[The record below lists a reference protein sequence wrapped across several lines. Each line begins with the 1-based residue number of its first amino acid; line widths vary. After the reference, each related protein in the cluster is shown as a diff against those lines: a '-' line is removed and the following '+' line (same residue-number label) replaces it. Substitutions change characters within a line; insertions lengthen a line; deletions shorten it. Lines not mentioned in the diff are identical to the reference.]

1 MPESERQ
8 LPLAARQCRYTLP
21 DDLEFAGLAPS
32 QGREIIRIR
41 FSRGRGTT
49 VDLPLSA
56 ETLAALVQPLSSLH
70 GRTPSQLP
78 DELEHLRLCGG
89 VLDT

>member
-1 MPESERQ
+1 MIGTERQ
-8 LPLAARQCRYTLP
+8 LQLAARQCRYNLP
-21 DDLEFAGLAPS
+21 EDLEFVGLAAP

-49 VDLPLSA
+49 LDLPLSA

-70 GRTPSQLP
+70 GLTPEKLP
-78 DELEHLRLCGG
+78 DELEHLRLSGG
-89 VLDT
+89 VLNE